1 MKPKRSGEAV
11 RGAVFTG
18 GSVAVSLAFLLG
30 PWVTRWLDLKAARY
44 GVSLPAGY
52 HEAAVTAFASAVL
65 YGAAAA
71 KFWLVTL
78 EDGVL
83 AWLGSFFASKQGP
96 YARPP
101 LNSVTDAE

>member
-30 PWVTRWLDLKAARY
+30 PWVTRWLDLKAAVY
-44 GVSLPAGY
+44 GVSLPDGY
-52 HEAAVTAFASAVL
+52 HEAAVTAFASVVL
-65 YGAAAA
+65 YLAAAV
-71 KFWLVTL
+71 KFWIVTL

-83 AWLGSFFASKQGP
+83 AWLGSWFLRSRDDTP
-96 YARPP
+96 RPP
-101 LNSVTDAE
+101 SVLHAE